1 MPTSTYR
8 LNGYTI
14 NEFHKLTNIPI
25 HNLYRYLNNADGREK
40 EAIQRAFEFKYGNDI
55 ADKYEQFYNHYL
67 YRFLRAKPLRAT
79 NQRFWDLKQ
88 DFTDS
93 AEAFKLRE
101 STTDKVWDRLMNTVY
116 YPVVEINDLTT
127 QQRAL
132 A

>member
-1 MPTSTYR
+1 MLAYR

-25 HNLYRYLNNADGREK
+25 HNLYRYLNDADGREK
-40 EAIQRAFEFKYGNDI
+40 EAIQKAFEFKYGNDM
-55 ADKYEQFYNHYL
+55 ADKYKQFYDHYL
-67 YRFLRAKPLRAT
+67 YRFLRAKPLKAT
-79 NQRFWDLKQ
+79 NKLFWDLKQ

-116 YPVVEINDLTT
+116 YSVVEINDLTT